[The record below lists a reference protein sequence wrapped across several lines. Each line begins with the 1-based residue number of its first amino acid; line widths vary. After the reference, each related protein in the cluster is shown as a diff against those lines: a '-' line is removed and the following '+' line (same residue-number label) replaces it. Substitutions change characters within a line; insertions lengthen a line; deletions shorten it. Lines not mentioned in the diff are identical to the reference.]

1 MGTGMFNLENLWHTA
16 GSHPWLWIP
25 FSCAVLISL
34 VLWSGRIRQ
43 PSAINLLAIGLVL
56 PAINLSLV
64 ATSAVMM
71 SNQLSQDWVAL
82 LPF

>member
-1 MGTGMFNLENLWHTA
+1 M
-16 GSHPWLWIP
+16 
-25 FSCAVLISL
+25 
-34 VLWSGRIRQ
+34 LWSGRIRQ